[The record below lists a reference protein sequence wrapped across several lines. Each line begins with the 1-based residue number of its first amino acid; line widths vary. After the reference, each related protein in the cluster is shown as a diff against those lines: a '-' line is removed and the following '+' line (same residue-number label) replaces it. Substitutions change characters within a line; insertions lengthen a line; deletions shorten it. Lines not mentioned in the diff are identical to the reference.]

1 MAGLLGCSSDT
12 ATPGATLL
20 SAIKH
25 YQSEMAS
32 IGSSPERWP
41 ERQRTAGTFKTV
53 VTVMM
58 ERPVEFNRMID
69 LDLKAKEFAVTMPT
83 LAPESARIKEMTME
97 VGEMNRELAGLA
109 ERVRVQA
116 TMPVAAEDKVSAV
129 ATQGLLVIAVNSFVP
144 ANDSSANRSEQSE
157 NISLRISV
165 RLPLCARPTVRC
177 FSARLLTSAR
187 RTPVSVA
194 SRHRSCLH
202 TVLLQQIVGQF
213 DRFGPELGE
222 HFFTGVFALL
232 IFFHS

>member
-53 VTVMM
+53 VAVMM

-109 ERVRVQA
+109 ERVEVQVA
-116 TMPVAAEDKVSAV
+116 AMPVAAEDKVSAV

-144 ANDSSANRSEQSE
+144 ANDSSANRSRQVGEYFVTDLGQ
-157 NISLRISV
+157 V
-165 RLPLCARPTVRC
+165 ATVRAPDGKMFKC
-177 FSARLLTSAR
+177 AVVDIDEEGARVRCQPS
-187 RTPVSVA
+187 P
-194 SRHRSCLH
+194 
-202 TVLLQQIVGQF
+202 
-213 DRFGPELGE
+213 
-222 HFFTGVFALL
+222 
-232 IFFHS
+232 